1 LASSVTGACSS
12 ASTPALVCCR
22 WRPTTSRSAATMP
35 TAWWLASGR
44 TRQRRWSPSSSGCDC
59 GAGSIET
66 ATATATRGVHMLVSD
81 VMTRKV
87 VAIGPD
93 TPIRDVQTLM
103 EQRNIRH
110 FPILE
115 SRSNA
120 EPDALLGI
128 VSDRDVRLVGADH
141 PRAPAGVTSAH
152 PVSRLMV
159 FPVLTAHPDDP
170 IEETA
175 KVLRENKIGAMPVMD
190 DGRLVG
196 IVTGIDMLD
205 ALVRMSGVYE
215 AASRLE
221 VEVAN
226 RPGAL
231 ADLLQHVAARNV
243 NVSSVM

>member
-1 LASSVTGACSS
+1 
-12 ASTPALVCCR
+12 
-22 WRPTTSRSAATMP
+22 
-35 TAWWLASGR
+35 
-44 TRQRRWSPSSSGCDC
+44 
-59 GAGSIET
+59 
-66 ATATATRGVHMLVSD
+66 MLVSD

-93 TPIRDVQTLM
+93 TPIRDVQALM

-110 FPILE
+110 FPILQT
-115 SRSNA
+115 RSSS
-120 EPDALLGI
+120 EPDALIGI

-141 PRAPAGVTSAH
+141 PRAPAGVTSAD
-152 PVSRLMV
+152 PISKLMV
-159 FPVLTAHPDDP
+159 YPVLTAHPEDP

-190 DGRLVG
+190 EGRLVG

-205 ALVRMSGVYE
+205 ALVRMSGVSQ
-215 AASRLE
+215 AATRLE

-231 ADLLQHVAARNV
+231 AAVLAEIASREV
-243 NVSSVM
+243 NVVSVLTSRGDADSITFILRAATVDGRGLAEHLRQRGISVTWPPAKVLR

>member
-1 LASSVTGACSS
+1 
-12 ASTPALVCCR
+12 
-22 WRPTTSRSAATMP
+22 
-35 TAWWLASGR
+35 
-44 TRQRRWSPSSSGCDC
+44 
-59 GAGSIET
+59 
-66 ATATATRGVHMLVSD
+66 
-81 VMTRKV
+81 
-87 VAIGPD
+87 
-93 TPIRDVQTLM
+93 
-103 EQRNIRH
+103 
-110 FPILE
+110 ILQ
-115 SRSNA
+115 SRSNT
-120 EPDALLGI
+120 EPDALIGI

-141 PRAPAGVTSAH
+141 PRSPAGVTAAH
-152 PVSRLMV
+152 PIRQLLV

-243 NVSSVM
+243 NVSSVMTTRGDPDTVTFVLRVATVDGHGLARHLRGHGFSVPWPPEPGSDDLPRTGGRGDEVPPATDGTTRKA